1 MNEKS
6 FLLELL
12 QKTRRVFSLKHLD
25 SDKLLSADQDNNREW
40 IILIAIICMNMI
52 YILPS
57 IIYQAISGNI
67 QNSWLTEYDLK
78 EQFCFFAFF
87 ATDWINDE
95 LIYSWLTIVF
105 DRNTRSKARNSR
117 NYHLLFVDEHDSHIN
132 IKFLDWCE
140 QNKMLVTLYSSY
152 STHRL
157 QSLNVSLFNPL
168 TNYYSQNLND
178 WIFKSQ
184 ELSRISKRDFFD
196 LFWPA
201 YQAAFTHVNIK
212 SEWKKTEL
220 LSFNSSQIIKQIK
233 SNAKSVSSHS
243 SSSALS
249 EADWRKIRW
258 LMKSVVEEVIDSK
271 ARKLNNTM
279 KKLTTDVALLKAEN
293 EDFRW
298 TVCIERSCR
307 RREKSLFDDLEINDE
322 AKKMFFSSNKIQTTR
337 DHQIQRIEEKQQA
350 AIQKTE
356 EKKQRKL
363 RKLEKQRL
371 IAERKMKRE
380 KKKTKRKKKAKRKK
394 KLWTKKLKQRRL
406 VQKQKLKAKK
416 LQKWQKKKSKEMK
429 VQQFTDFVAIE
440 KMKRRSSQ
448 IRSTQAE
455 RQFKASKWFDD

>member
-1 MNEKS
+1 MNEKN
-6 FLLELL
+6 FLLELF
-12 QKTRRVFSLKHLD
+12 QKTRKVFNLKHLD

-40 IILIAIICMNMI
+40 IILIAIICMNII
-52 YILPS
+52 YIFPS
-57 IIYQAISGNI
+57 IIYQTISDNI

-87 ATDWINDE
+87 ATGWINDE

-117 NYHLLFVDEHDSHIN
+117 DYRLLFVDEHDSHIN
-132 IKFLDWCE
+132 MKFLDWCE
-140 QNKMLVTLYSSY
+140 QNKMLVALYSSH

-157 QSLNVSLFNPL
+157 QPLNVSLFNSL
-168 TNYYSQNLND
+168 ANYYSQNLND

-201 YQAAFTHVNIK
+201 YQAAFTHANIK

-220 LSFNSSQIIKQIK
+220 LPFNSSQVIKQIK
-233 SNAKSVSSHS
+233 SNARPVSSHS

-249 EADWRKIRW
+249 EADWRKVRR
-258 LMKSVVEEVIDSK
+258 LMKSVVEEVIGSK

-293 EDFRW
+293 EDLRW
-298 TVCIERSCR
+298 TVRIERSRR
-307 RREKSLFDDLEINDE
+307 RREKSLFDDLEVNDE
-322 AKKMFFSSNKIQTTR
+322 AKRMFFSSNKIQAAR
-337 DHQIQRIEEKQQA
+337 DRQIQRIEEKQQA
-350 AIQKTE
+350 AIHKAE

-371 IAERKMKRE
+371 IAERKVERG
-380 KKKTKRKKKAKRKK
+380 KKEDETKEESE
-394 KLWTKKLKQRRL
+394 
-406 VQKQKLKAKK
+406 AKK
-416 LQKWQKKKSKEMK
+416 EATSEE
-429 VQQFTDFVAIE
+429 IE
-440 KMKRRSSQ
+440 ATTSS
-448 IRSTQAE
+448 SEAKAE
-455 RQFKASKWFDD
+455 G